1 LVGSLCCSRHSKY
14 WHQLA
19 AIRSEKRVRP
29 PIQNHSSLSPEE
41 ELLTQDIIELARQY
55 GRYGYR
61 PVAALLIAAL
71 HRNEA
76 NGRFGSTTAGFDGP
90 GERPLCL

>member
-1 LVGSLCCSRHSKY
+1 MISGQGLRNHLRTLVG
-14 WHQLA
+14 
-19 AIRSEKRVRP
+19 
-29 PIQNHSSLSPEE
+29 SPEE

-61 PVAALLIAAL
+61 PFAALLTAAL

-76 NGRFGSTTAGFDGP
+76 NGRSGSW
-90 GERPLCL
+90 LCENSQNPAQIRFSCPF